1 MKSFEKL
8 RKLRGRSFDE
18 LRVRAMQMLHTK
30 AERYD
35 LSKAARLPNDEE
47 LFKLF
52 HVPRA
57 NNASASAADLLN
69 YFRARTLP
77 NFFASFA
84 DKQGTLHELNNRF
97 SGEAKAKVIERANRI
112 CEGRFD
118 LLGLPDVS
126 FGDPVDWQLEP
137 VSGKKAPPE
146 HWSKID
152 YLNAAVAGDKKITW
166 ELNRLQHFQTL
177 GRAYW
182 HTGEEIYAQ
191 TFAAHSESWMTAN
204 PPKLGINWA
213 SSLEVSFRLIS
224 WLWALHFFKDSRHL
238 SPASFAR
245 ILKFLIVHARH
256 LETYLSTYFSPN
268 THLTGEALGLYYAG
282 ALLPECVEASRWRAT
297 GERILLAELDQHV
310 LADGVYFEQSSYYH
324 RYTTDFYLH
333 FLLLARANNFSQ
345 DARVEKK
352 LTQLLAHLMFITKPD
367 NHTPFYG
374 DDDGGRLAM
383 LDERRVNDF
392 RSTLATGAAVL
403 YRADYKFVAGDAT
416 EETLWLLGAKGLKA
430 FDELEAQMPARASV
444 AFADS
449 GHYVMRD
456 GWTTDANYLLL
467 DCGAHGSLSY
477 GHAHADALGF
487 ELVARGRTLLV
498 DPGTYTY
505 TGSMEM
511 RDHFRR
517 SAAHNTLTIDGE
529 SSSVPGAGAF
539 KWETAAQAKTNRW
552 TSENRFDLFEG
563 THDGYTR
570 LVQPATHLRKLL
582 FLKNDYW
589 IMRDRIEG
597 AGAHRCDLHFHFA
610 ADAAPE
616 VDADAVAKKTGDA
629 IALRERPVDAA
640 GLELFVFGD
649 GGKWSAREDD
659 WVSDAYGARAPSF
672 VYRYSA
678 NIEGTQDFISFL
690 VPRRAHDNRVQAR
703 EIEAENGRAFEVR
716 SIEASDSQARA
727 VQAHGNQSSD
737 NDSGRSKTAAY
748 DEVLIG
754 DGEMISTKQIR
765 SDFHWT
771 WARYLDGQ
779 SVPCEIVLIN
789 GSHFAFADE
798 EIINTAAHLNYY
810 VGRRAGDE
818 WHVETDADA
827 KSFAALTSFG
837 ASRLIVNG
845 EIIKAESLA
854 NKTRREEYETA

>member
-1 MKSFEKL
+1 MKRSFEKL
-8 RKLRGRSFDE
+8 RKLRGRSLDE
-18 LRVRAMQMLHTK
+18 LRVRATQMLHTK

-35 LSKAARLPNDEE
+35 LSKTARLPKDED

-52 HVPRA
+52 RLPRV
-57 NNASASAADLLN
+57 NNASASAADLLD
-69 YFRARTLP
+69 YFRARTSL

-84 DKQGTLHELNNRF
+84 DKQATLHELNNRF
-97 SGEAKAKVIERANRI
+97 SGEAKAKVIERANNI
-112 CEGRFD
+112 CKGRFD

-126 FGDPVDWQLEP
+126 FGDPIDWQLEP
-137 VSGKKAPPE
+137 VSGKKAPLE
-146 HWSKID
+146 HWSEID

-182 HTGEEIYAQ
+182 HTCEEVYAQ
-191 TFAAHSESWMTAN
+191 TFAAHSESWMNAN

-224 WLWALHFFKDSRHL
+224 WLWALHFFKDSKHL
-238 SPASFAR
+238 SPALFSR
-245 ILKFLIVHARH
+245 ILKTLILHTRH

-282 ALLPECVEASRWRAT
+282 ALLPEWSEAARWRAT
-297 GERILLAELDQHV
+297 GERILLAELDRHV
-310 LADGVYFEQSSYYH
+310 LADGVYFEQSSYYG
-324 RYTTDFYLH
+324 RYTADFYLH
-333 FLLLARANNFSQ
+333 FLLLARANNSSL
-345 DARVEKK
+345 DARVENK
-352 LTQLLAHLMFITKPD
+352 LTQLLDHLMFITKPD
-367 NHTPFYG
+367 NRTPFYG

-383 LDERRVNDF
+383 LDERRINDF
-392 RSTLATGAAVL
+392 RSTLATGAAVF
-403 YRADYKFVAGDAT
+403 YRADYKFVAEDAT
-416 EETLWLLGAKGLKA
+416 EETLWLVGAKGLKA
-430 FDELEAQMPARASV
+430 FDELEAQMPARASI

-456 GWTTDANYLLL
+456 GWTKDANYLLL
-467 DCGAHGSLSY
+467 DCGAHGALSY
-477 GHAHADALGF
+477 GHAHADALAF

-505 TGSMEM
+505 TGSLEM

-539 KWETAAQAKTNRW
+539 KWNTAAQAKTNHW

-570 LVQPATHLRKLL
+570 LAQPAKHLRKLL

-589 IMRDRIEG
+589 IMRDTVQS
-597 AGAHRCDLHFHFA
+597 AGAHQCDLHFHFD

-616 VDADAVAKKTGDA
+616 INAGMVAVNKGDVA
-629 IALRERPVDAA
+629 PLRERPVDAA
-640 GLELFVFGD
+640 GLETFVFGD

-659 WVSDAYGARAPSF
+659 WVSDAYGARTPSF

-678 NIEGTQDFISFL
+678 KIEGTKDFITFL
-690 VPRRAHDNRVQAR
+690 VPRRAQDNRVHVR

-716 SIEASDSQARA
+716 SVGASG
-727 VQAHGNQSSD
+727 VQAHGNQSND
-737 NDSGRSKTAAY
+737 NEVILGNASIC

-754 DGEMISTKQIR
+754 DGETIATERVR
-765 SDFHWT
+765 SDFRWA
-771 WARYLDGQ
+771 WARYLRGQ
-779 SVPCEIVLIN
+779 SAPCEIVLIN
-789 GSHFAFADE
+789 GSHFAFAGE
-798 EIINTAAHLNYY
+798 EIVKAAAHLNYY
-810 VGRRAGDE
+810 VGRRSGDE
-818 WHVETDADA
+818 WRVETDADA
-827 KSFAALTSFG
+827 KSIAALTAFG

-845 EIIKAESLA
+845 EIVKAESPT
-854 NKTRREEYETA
+854 NKNRLEEYETV